1 MPLTIK
7 DEVLQLVT
15 AIEDEEIL
23 QVIKRN
29 IEAIKTYDVT
39 DDLSADDFNELKN
52 MVNEPFGYET
62 LTKNEFD
69 DSIKQWRSTK

>member
-7 DEVLQLVT
+7 EEVLQLVT
-15 AIEDEEIL
+15 SIEDEETL
-23 QVIKRN
+23 QAIKHN

-39 DDLSADDFNELKN
+39 DDLKDAEFNELKN

-62 LTKNEFD
+62 LTKDEFD
-69 DSIKQWRSTK
+69 DSIKKWRSTK

>member
-39 DDLSADDFNELKN
+39 NDLSADDFNELKN

>member
-7 DEVLQLVT
+7 EEVLQLVT
-15 AIEDEEIL
+15 SIEDEETL
-23 QVIKRN
+23 QAIKHN

-39 DDLSADDFNELKN
+39 DDLKDEDFNELKN

-62 LTKNEFD
+62 LTKDEFD
-69 DSIKQWRSTK
+69 DSIKKWRSTK

>member
-7 DEVLQLVT
+7 EEVLQLVT
-15 AIEDEEIL
+15 SIEDEETL
-23 QVIKRN
+23 QAIKQN

-39 DDLSADDFNELKN
+39 DDLSPEDFNELKN

-62 LTKNEFD
+62 LTKEEFD
-69 DSIKQWRSTK
+69 DSIKKWRSTK

>member
-7 DEVLQLVT
+7 EEVLQLVT
-15 AIEDEEIL
+15 SIEDEETL
-23 QVIKRN
+23 QVIKQS

-39 DDLSADDFNELKN
+39 DDLSAENFNDLKN

-62 LTKNEFD
+62 FTKAEFD
-69 DSIKQWRSTK
+69 DSINKWRSTK